1 MHSYPHDW
9 RSKTPVIFRSTEQWF
24 VAVDRATVRDG
35 RSLRDLAMEATGESV
50 DFIPEWGRNRMRG
63 MVESRPD
70 WCLSRQRAW
79 GLPIPAFR
87 GPDGEVVMTPASV
100 RAVAKAFEAAARMRG
115 SRSRRR
121 NCSRTGI
128 RRRIRA

>member
-1 MHSYPHDW
+1 MAMHEELGVGHHLLRLILDERAQKGPVGLPLLDHLERHPVGPARRPQELEQRVSVRGELLESR
-9 RSKTPVIFRSTEQWF
+9 RSFLHI
-24 VAVDRATVRDG
+24 
-35 RSLRDLAMEATGESV
+35 LRDLAMEATGESV

-87 GPDGEVVMTPASV
+87 GPDGEVGTS
-100 RAVAKAFEAAARMRG
+100 
-115 SRSRRR
+115 
-121 NCSRTGI
+121 
-128 RRRIRA
+128 